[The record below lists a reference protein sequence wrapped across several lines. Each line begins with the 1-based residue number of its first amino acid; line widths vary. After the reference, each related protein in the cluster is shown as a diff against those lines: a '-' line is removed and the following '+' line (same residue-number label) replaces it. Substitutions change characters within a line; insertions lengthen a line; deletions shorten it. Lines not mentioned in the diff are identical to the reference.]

1 MLISLMELSRR
12 YLTNSYCQLLFV
24 FYLLFC
30 ATIIQVRL
38 FCVWIFRWF
47 TFSKQFFSNFDF
59 GTNVRTIQ
67 SCTTQHNNI
76 SIQVENGDEL
86 LNFLHENVRNPLKL
100 TLARGAPNYTN
111 YTADF
116 KDVID
121 YILCDNNSTVS
132 RRSYDNIYFYHN
144 DYKQILT
151 LLFQDHNI

>member
-12 YLTNSYCQLLFV
+12 YLTKFLLSAIICI
-24 FYLLFC
+24 LSIFC

-38 FCVWIFRWF
+38 FCVWIFRLV
-47 TFSKQFFSNFDF
+47 TLSKQFFSNFDF

-67 SCTTQHNNI
+67 SCTTQHNNL

-100 TLARGAPNYTN
+100 ILARGEPNYTN

-121 YILCDNNSTVS
+121 YILCDNNSMVS
-132 RRSYDNIYFYHN
+132 RRIYNYFYFYHN
-144 DYKQILT
+144 DYKHFLT
-151 LLFQDHNI
+151 LLSRP